1 MRMGVLFSGGKD
13 SCLALYKAMK
23 IHEIVCLIS
32 LISKNKESYMFH
44 TPNIEL
50 TKMQAEAIK
59 LPIIQ
64 KITKGEKEKELKDLK
79 EILSLAK
86 EKFGI
91 EGVVTGAIKSM
102 YQASR
107 IQRICKELDLQCFNP
122 LWHKDQIEILKELVE
137 NNFKVIISG
146 VFAFPLDK
154 SFLGKIID
162 KEMIEKLKKLME
174 KYDLNP
180 AGEGGEI
187 ETTVL
192 DAPFFRKKIEVIDY
206 EIFYENNSGV
216 FRIKN
221 ARLVDKS

>member
-1 MRMGVLFSGGKD
+1 MKIGVLFSGGKD

-23 IHEIVCLIS
+23 LHEVVCLIS

-50 TKMQAEAIK
+50 TKMQAEAIG

-79 EILSLAK
+79 EVMSLAK
-86 EKFGI
+86 EKFRI
-91 EGVVTGAIKSM
+91 EGVTTGAIKSA
-102 YQASR
+102 YQATR
-107 IQRICKELDLQCFNP
+107 IQKICEELNLNCFNP
-122 LWHKDQIEILKELVE
+122 LWQKDQIQILNELLE
-137 NNFKVIISG
+137 DNFKVMISG

-162 KEMIEKLKKLME
+162 KEIIEKLKDLMK

-192 DAPFFRKKIEVIDY
+192 DAPFFKKKIEILDY
-206 EIFYENNSGV
+206 DISYENNSGV

-221 ARLVDKS
+221 ARLVNK

>member
-1 MRMGVLFSGGKD
+1 MKVGVLFSGGKD
-13 SCLALYKAMK
+13 STFATYIAKK
-23 IHEIVCLIS
+23 QGYEISCLIS
-32 LISKNKESYMFH
+32 IFSKNKESYMFH

-50 TKMQAEAIK
+50 TKMQAEAIG

-79 EILSLAK
+79 EVMSLAK
-86 EKFGI
+86 EKFRI
-91 EGVVTGAIKSM
+91 EGVTTGAIKSA
-102 YQASR
+102 YQATR
-107 IQRICKELDLQCFNP
+107 IQKICEELNLNCFNP
-122 LWHKDQIEILKELVE
+122 LWQKDQIQILNELLE
-137 NNFKVIISG
+137 DNFKVMISG

-162 KEMIEKLKKLME
+162 KEIIEKLKDLMK

-192 DAPFFRKKIEVIDY
+192 DAPFFKKKIEILDY
-206 EIFYENNSGV
+206 DISYENNSGV

-221 ARLVDKS
+221 ARLVNK